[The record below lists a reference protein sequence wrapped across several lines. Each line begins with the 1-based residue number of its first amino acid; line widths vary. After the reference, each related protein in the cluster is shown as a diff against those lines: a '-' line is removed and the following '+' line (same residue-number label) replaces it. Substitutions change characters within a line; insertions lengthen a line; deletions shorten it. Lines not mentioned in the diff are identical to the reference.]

1 MTKLESAERII
12 RQNGDCT
19 GICCDK
25 CLLDNYCDVRTKDED
40 KLGQAKK
47 YKEEYKMELI
57 KGKRYEVSNN
67 EDFLNSKERIFD
79 SYDEGFQEPYR
90 CIDCMFEDEYENKFC
105 IETDTWKYLREIQP
119 KYKPYTEPKLEWI
132 GKEILVKDWI
142 SKEIIKNTI
151 TGFNKLSDGTY
162 LVLLSKGFNR
172 DFKQMLDSV
181 TELDGTPF
189 GKEVK

>member
-40 KLGQAKK
+40 KLEQAKK
-47 YKEEYKMELI
+47 YKEEHEMKFKVGDKVKGNGSEDTDCMDEERKGILRSKEEHIISHIDDNDNTCLLADSLFWFKLEWFEKVESKTELI
-57 KGKRYEVSNN
+57 KGKRYEVSIN
-67 EDFLNSKERIFD
+67 EDFSNSRERIFD
-79 SYDEGFQEPYR
+79 NYDEGFQEPYR

-119 KYKPYTEPKLEWI
+119 KYKPYT
-132 GKEILVKDWI
+132 
-142 SKEIIKNTI
+142 
-151 TGFNKLSDGTY
+151 
-162 LVLLSKGFNR
+162 
-172 DFKQMLDSV
+172 
-181 TELDGTPF
+181 
-189 GKEVK
+189 

>member
-1 MTKLESAERII
+1 MTKLESAEIII

-19 GICCDK
+19 GIHCDK

-105 IETDTWKYLREIQP
+105 IETDTWKYLREIQS
-119 KYKPYTEPKLEWI
+119 KYEPYTEPKLEWI
-132 GKEILVKDWI
+132 DKDIVHKRNKNMACYIDSITRDSCDENVFAIRTDWGTEYTCKQLFKDWNWADGSIIGKEIK
-142 SKEIIKNTI
+142 
-151 TGFNKLSDGTY
+151 
-162 LVLLSKGFNR
+162 
-172 DFKQMLDSV
+172 
-181 TELDGTPF
+181 
-189 GKEVK
+189 